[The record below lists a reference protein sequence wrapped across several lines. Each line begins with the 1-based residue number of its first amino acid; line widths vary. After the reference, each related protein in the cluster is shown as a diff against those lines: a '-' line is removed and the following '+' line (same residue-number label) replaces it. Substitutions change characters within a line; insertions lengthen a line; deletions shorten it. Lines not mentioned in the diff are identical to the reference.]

1 MALGAVLGFLVY
13 NMPMP
18 WRRRPLVF
26 LGDAGSMLIGFA
38 LAWFALELS
47 RAVPHL
53 PPAALAWLVGL
64 PVLDMGRVAL
74 ARIRSGESP
83 FVAGRDHLH
92 HLLLARGWTPL
103 RTALTMAALA
113 LGLGA
118 VGVAGAVCG
127 MGEASLLAALSLLAI
142 LYIALTGRM
151 SRAVALR
158 RPAAMVMPARP
169 IAVRDTPRP
178 ATAERRVPR
187 LGRAA

>member
-1 MALGAVLGFLVY
+1 VALGAVLGFLVY

-38 LAWFALELS
+38 LAWFALELG
-47 RAVPHL
+47 RAAPDL

-74 ARIRSGESP
+74 ARIRRGESP
-83 FVAGRDHLH
+83 FAAGRDHLH

-118 VGVAGAVCG
+118 VGIAGAVAG
-127 MGEASLLAALSLLAI
+127 IGEASLLAALSVLAI
-142 LYIALTGRM
+142 LYIALSERM
-151 SRAVALR
+151 SRAIAPR
-158 RPAAMVMPARP
+158 RAAAAAVRP
-169 IAVRDTPRP
+169 ISVLATPRP

-187 LGRAA
+187 LRKRAA